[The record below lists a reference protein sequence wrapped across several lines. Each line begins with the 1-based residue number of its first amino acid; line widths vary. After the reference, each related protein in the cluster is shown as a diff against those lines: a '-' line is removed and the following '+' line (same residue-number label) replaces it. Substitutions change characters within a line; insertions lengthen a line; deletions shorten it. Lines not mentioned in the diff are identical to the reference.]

1 MVRPMTSI
9 VAALSSV
16 VAKGHQTIHI
26 VSSAPSKIPYGGFSP
41 VRLQTRFLQ
50 RPPSRA
56 LSRTLIGRH
65 CRYLRSRLLSRSGT
79 CVQAAPKTSDHDHE
93 SSGPW
98 LHQRL
103 FCPPASS
110 LTMATSELLIATPG
124 LFAYPSGSVDNQK
137 VPNLLCQSLI
147 PCRRLYSDGSRTRP
161 NEFSRLTWPSSIL
174 SELGNHDS
182 THRTTCGSVNEAA
195 TFTLCCGL
203 ESCLPRFRTGRLR
216 PSLRRVDRSA
226 PTSVI
231 TT

>member
-9 VAALSSV
+9 VAALPSV
-16 VAKGHQTIHI
+16 VAKGHQTIHSFPLPPLRFRT
-26 VSSAPSKIPYGGFSP
+26 VGFPQYGSKLASCSDLLHGALTHAY
-41 VRLQTRFLQ
+41 
-50 RPPSRA
+50 RPP
-56 LSRTLIGRH
+56 LPD
-65 CRYLRSRLLSRSGT
+65 LRSRLLSRRGA
-79 CVQAAPKTSDHDHE
+79 CVQSAPKTSDHDHE

-98 LHQRL
+98 LLQRL

-124 LFAYPSGSVDNQK
+124 LFAYPSGSLDDQK

-147 PCRRLYSDGSRTRP
+147 PCRRLYSDGSRTRT

-195 TFTLCCGL
+195 TFASCCGL